1 MSTEIE
7 NEEKRQRALRDLTK
21 TFFGLEKPLLQK
33 YTKAVNNLNELIQ
46 QLHCVF
52 SSDSVN
58 IE

>member
-1 MSTEIE
+1 MEID
-7 NEEKRQRALRDLTK
+7 EEKRKLAVRELTK
-21 TFFGLEKPLLQK
+21 SFFGLEKPLLQK
-33 YTKAVNNLNELIQ
+33 YTKPVNNLNELIE

>member
-1 MSTEIE
+1 MSMEID
-7 NEEKRQRALRDLTK
+7 EEKRKLAVRELTK
-21 TFFGLEKPLLQK
+21 SFFGLEKPLLQK
-33 YTKAVNNLNELIQ
+33 YTKPVNNLNELIE